1 MSDDILK
8 DVFALALLRAPNNPF
23 AAAKQVTSDPGQA
36 LLISSQW
43 PNDQYVLA
51 KQAELLE
58 AFGEESFLPSKLK
71 LARNVWELT
80 QKEGIDTKDRIKA
93 YELYGNIMS
102 FIAKQTAIANV
113 TNNMVVDQR
122 RVMVVKDHGTDEQ
135 WEAKTIEHQTKLLAN
150 SRD

>member
-1 MSDDILK
+1 MTESIMK

-23 AAAKQVTSDPGQA
+23 AAAKQVTTDPGHA
-36 LLISSQW
+36 LRISTAW
-43 PNDQYVLA
+43 PNDPHVLA

-58 AFGEESFLPSKLK
+58 TFGEEAFLPSKLT
-71 LARNVWELT
+71 LARHVWELA
-80 QKEGIDTKDRIKA
+80 QSGDAKDRIKA

-113 TNNMVVDQR
+113 TNNTVVNQN
-122 RVMVVKDHGTDEQ
+122 RVMVVKDHGTDDE
-135 WEAKTIEHQTKLLAN
+135 WEAKTIDHQTKLLAH